1 MKTTPTSAKFTLTKT
16 TVTRF
21 TKAKQIAGFFNVAD
35 TSIVPTTSVF

>member
-1 MKTTPTSAKFTLTKT
+1 MKNLSTPAKFTLTKT

-21 TKAKQIAGFFNVAD
+21 AKAKQVAGFFNIAD